1 MRGYCA
7 LIFCLLLCDAAIAQS
22 PAASRILRT
31 FDFEERN
38 LGNKEDLPMHWTK
51 IQGPGMPH
59 YVEGQLSTDRRRSG
73 EYSFRLDLNGGS
85 VVYRYDPKRIKV
97 QPRAQYRVEGY
108 VQTTVL
114 AHARARLSAYYLDID
129 ARPIASSMRHSDLY
143 AARRNEEPW
152 KLLRVELSADPAACY
167 LVVELGLLQPGL
179 YAAESLGKQTLFQQ
193 DIRGNAWFDD
203 IMVSQVPRVSMS
215 TDRPGNIFR
224 QGETL
229 SLQVVVSDWSTDDL
243 AAQLVIKDAAG
254 KTVYQRSGALDMAA
268 AESLGP
274 GHKKMRLVLPELAP
288 GWYEVGLVMTGQG
301 QYVGQHSLDMVLLAD
316 GTRTI
321 QPDDRFGI
329 IATDLPFEGW
339 GELPDILPFLGAG
352 RVKLAVW
359 SKSGDTQQASSATF
373 DQLLVRL
380 RELSITPTACLV
392 DLPPQVTKNAADRS
406 WLYLLKAKP
415 EEWQPQLAYMVARH
429 ANNLDRWQLGADD
442 SDAFVTQKE
451 MRQVYQKVY
460 DEFAKLIR
468 NPDLAMPWPAWYE
481 MDGQLPATVAMSV
494 HPSVLPSQLPL
505 YMQDIRKHQGHKLS
519 LTLQLLDREQ
529 YGRELQIRDL
539 AQRMIYALAAGA
551 DRIDVPLPFKVVS
564 EETTL
569 VKQPQELLMVVRT
582 LMTTLGGTTFKGKV
596 PMGDGVEAFLFDRS
610 GQSVLAMWD
619 RGTRAGVKHL
629 ALSLGPRSHALD
641 LWGNATPL
649 RRPADPAAQSGEVE
663 LTVGPMPIFLLNID
677 GPLAQLRASVAI
689 DRPLIE
695 SSFMSHTRRIRFT
708 NPYPQAIS
716 GTLKLKAPAGW
727 TLNPPT
733 FTFTANPGETFQRE
747 LSIEFPYNSYAGP
760 RTIEAQFNLQ
770 ADRLTALVVPIT
782 LTLGLSDVGMQTLA
796 IHDGKDVLVQQ
807 IITNYG
813 DKKIDYMAFAIFPS
827 QARQERLVT
836 NLEPGRM
843 TIKIYRFAKVRMD
856 QKTKVRAG
864 IKELN
869 GTRILN
875 EEVEIQ

>member
-1 MRGYCA
+1 
-7 LIFCLLLCDAAIAQS
+7 
-22 PAASRILRT
+22 
-31 FDFEERN
+31 
-38 LGNKEDLPMHWTK
+38 
-51 IQGPGMPH
+51 
-59 YVEGQLSTDRRRSG
+59 
-73 EYSFRLDLNGGS
+73 
-85 VVYRYDPKRIKV
+85 
-97 QPRAQYRVEGY
+97 
-108 VQTTVL
+108 
-114 AHARARLSAYYLDID
+114 
-129 ARPIASSMRHSDLY
+129 
-143 AARRNEEPW
+143 
-152 KLLRVELSADPAACY
+152 
-167 LVVELGLLQPGL
+167 
-179 YAAESLGKQTLFQQ
+179 
-193 DIRGNAWFDD
+193 
-203 IMVSQVPRVSMS
+203 
-215 TDRPGNIFR
+215 
-224 QGETL
+224 
-229 SLQVVVSDWSTDDL
+229 
-243 AAQLVIKDAAG
+243 
-254 KTVYQRSGALDMAA
+254 
-268 AESLGP
+268 
-274 GHKKMRLVLPELAP
+274 
-288 GWYEVGLVMTGQG
+288 
-301 QYVGQHSLDMVLLAD
+301 
-316 GTRTI
+316 
-321 QPDDRFGI
+321 
-329 IATDLPFEGW
+329 
-339 GELPDILPFLGAG
+339 
-352 RVKLAVW
+352 
-359 SKSGDTQQASSATF
+359 
-373 DQLLVRL
+373 
-380 RELSITPTACLV
+380 
-392 DLPPQVTKNAADRS
+392 
-406 WLYLLKAKP
+406 
-415 EEWQPQLAYMVARH
+415 MVARH

-481 MDGQLPATVAMSV
+481 MDGQLPATVAMSI

-564 EETTL
+564 EETAL

-596 PMGDGVEAFLFDRS
+596 PMGDGVEAFLFDRG

-663 LTVGPMPIFLLNID
+663 LTVGPMPIFLLDID

-733 FTFTANPGETFQRE
+733 FTFSANPGETFQRE

-760 RTIEAQFNLQ
+760 RTIEAHFNLQ

-796 IHDGKDVLVQQ
+796 FHDGKDVLVQQ